1 MIYSKKPFVPRGPLL
16 PSVHRQAHCP
26 ANSLHLRSKN
36 VSYHTALPQ
45 QLQIHLKFTSLT
57 QVLLKAHSN
66 NTTCKY
72 TLPPDWQ
79 YHINVEY
86 VDIHWS
92 SVLCRKAI
100 KYGMSELTII
110 RFPPTVVCAFLSAS
124 PFICVYVVSLSLCYS
139 NFLFEFVNQFP
150 CVCVFISILF
160 FLVRRQQICF
170 SASSHACH
178 FVSLCTSQK
187 FFLSFSFLYH
197 IIQLKTSSRLFTWE
211 LI

>member
-1 MIYSKKPFVPRGPLL
+1 MIYSTKPFVPRGPLL

-26 ANSLHLRSKN
+26 AFVRSKN
-36 VSYHTALPQ
+36 VSYHTALSQ

-150 CVCVFISILF
+150 CVCVFLFLSSF
-160 FLVRRQQICF
+160 FLLGVSK
-170 SASSHACH
+170 SAFRPPPMH
-178 FVSLCTSQK
+178 VSLCPFTHRRS
-187 FFLSFSFLYH
+187 FFYH
-197 IIQLKTSSRLFTWE
+197 
-211 LI
+211 

>member
-1 MIYSKKPFVPRGPLL
+1 MIYSKKAFVPRGPLL
-16 PSVHRQAHCP
+16 ASVHRQAHCP

-36 VSYHTALPQ
+36 VSYHTALSQ

-124 PFICVYVVSLSLCYS
+124 PFICVYVVSLSVTVTSCLS
-139 NFLFEFVNQFP
+139 LLISFR
-150 CVCVFISILF
+150 VCVFLF
-160 FLVRRQQICF
+160 LSSF
-170 SASSHACH
+170 SLLGVSKSAFQPPPMH
-178 FVSLCTSQK
+178 VSLCPFAHRRS
-187 FFLSFSFLYH
+187 FFYH
-197 IIQLKTSSRLFTWE
+197 
-211 LI
+211 